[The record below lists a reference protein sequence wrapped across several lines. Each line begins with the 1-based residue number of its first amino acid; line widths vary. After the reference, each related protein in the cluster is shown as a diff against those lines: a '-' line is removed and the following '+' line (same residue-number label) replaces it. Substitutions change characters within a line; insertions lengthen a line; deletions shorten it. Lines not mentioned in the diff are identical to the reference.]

1 MFCTKYKSN
10 AYALKILTSYV
21 LLNCKHAYTHRYI
34 ENIFFQYL
42 GKWYEVERYF
52 ALFEF
57 GGKCVTANYTL
68 SENGSV
74 KIVNK
79 QISSL

>member
-1 MFCTKYKSN
+1 M
-10 AYALKILTSYV
+10 L
-21 LLNCKHAYTHRYI
+21 
-34 ENIFFQYL
+34 FQYL

-57 GGKCVTANYTL
+57 GGKCVTANYNM
-68 SENGSV
+68 SEDGAV

-79 QISSL
+79 QISAL

>member
-1 MFCTKYKSN
+1 
-10 AYALKILTSYV
+10 
-21 LLNCKHAYTHRYI
+21 
-34 ENIFFQYL
+34 L

-52 ALFEF
+52 AWFEF
-57 GGKCVTANYTL
+57 GGKCVTANYSL
-68 SENGSV
+68 SENASI